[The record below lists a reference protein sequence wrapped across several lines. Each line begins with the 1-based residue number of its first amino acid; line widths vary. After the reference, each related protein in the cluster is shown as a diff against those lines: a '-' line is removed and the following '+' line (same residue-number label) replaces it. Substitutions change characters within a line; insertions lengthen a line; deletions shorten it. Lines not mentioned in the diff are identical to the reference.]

1 MINLCDTSHFNL
13 SGDGEQTSSI
23 EHLILDNIRINLYHI
38 YSIAP
43 VLRTLDTIIDPYSV
57 NHIKHNF
64 PPEYLS
70 KLSIK
75 FFGHFNLSTMKQL
88 LREMTR
94 LVHLTIV
101 AYDIY
106 NDIIDGFA
114 WERILANIITFKF
127 LFSFHEST
135 WTQEPI
141 ELESFRT
148 PFWLENKHWY
158 IKYDRCTVSGFLLLY
173 SIPYFNNT
181 YPWVHI
187 KGPIITKS
195 TGPDIFSLSNINHLN
210 VNYES
215 PINTEILCRFTNL
228 QRLEESLYRKELLF
242 IDSRYCSLY

>member
-148 PFWLENKHWY
+148 LFWLENKHWY
-158 IKYDRCTVSGFLLLY
+158 IKYDRCTVSGFSLLY